1 MAAPDFLAARRN
13 TNNLL
18 IRRSAKKLIAPSNID
33 ALADLRFARSIERLH
48 RRGPRLIYKL
58 LCQLAAER
66 LLRQRI
72 EDLVQQ
78 YLRIDETALR
88 AAGGDCMPPA
98 PIRQIRLDSEFGQ
111 GR

>member
-48 RRGPRLIYKL
+48 RRGPRLIHEL

-66 LLRQRI
+66 LPRQRI

-78 YLRIDETALR
+78 YLRIDEAALR
-88 AAGGDCMPPA
+88 AAGGD
-98 PIRQIRLDSEFGQ
+98 
-111 GR
+111 